1 MYIWQLLYKLM
12 FRTNFFL
19 AFLALFCFQFG
30 YAQEQVSK
38 KEIKKMLSQAAE
50 ALYALECQKSLN
62 LAKNALNLAHDAKDE
77 NLMAK
82 AYNIIGLNFEEFS
95 SPISAI
101 SFFEKALDHA
111 TISKN
116 DSIKLWANNNLGT
129 VYSYKNSD
137 FKRGIKYYLNALE
150 FARKI
155 KDSTE
160 IVYTQL
166 NICSAY
172 FAENDFKNGIKY
184 LEDSNIYVKKHGE
197 LEAKIHVF
205 SMYGS
210 YFSYLKQN
218 KKAEFFFEQAIAIAK
233 TSKQELISSNLSD
246 VYFDYSE
253 YFKKNNNPIKQL
265 EYLKLHEDLD
275 HQIYNEEKK
284 NDVKDIAS
292 EIELEEYKR
301 EVNKIEGENKE
312 QTQWLNA
319 SKLAVLFF
327 LIMLGTL
334 LLLIRSMRRN
344 DKLREKSNQELQ
356 VANLALQ
363 KAKEEADNSNMLKTQ
378 FVSTITH
385 ELRTPLYGVVGI
397 TNIII
402 EEHKELADSPHLNS
416 LKFSAGYLLSLVN
429 DLLQIN
435 KIEENRITLE
445 SMIFNL
451 PDEIKTIVDSLQFIA
466 RKNNNKLV
474 IEIDTDIPESLIGDK
489 LRLSQVFMN
498 LISNALKFTKDG
510 EVKIIAD
517 LVKTEGTKRHIKFQ
531 VVDTGVG
538 IAKDDQVKVF
548 EKFVQIER
556 KEGDYQGTGLG
567 LSIVKKLVEIFGG
580 QIELESE
587 EGFGTNFFFT
597 IAFEADEKQKIEII
611 NNIVVDLS
619 TSYNY
624 RVLVVEDNKINQI
637 VTKKILE
644 TNHFKCAVVD
654 DGYAALELLADNIY
668 DVILM
673 DINMPIINGFE
684 TSKLIRKK
692 GITTPIIALTAFDKQ
707 EVVEQ
712 VLASGMND
720 IIIKPFEKSKLFQV
734 IAGLVDTSET
744 V

>member
-1 MYIWQLLYKLM
+1 MFIKKIILSFFVLILL
-12 FRTNFFL
+12 
-19 AFLALFCFQFG
+19 QFG

-38 KEIKKMLSQAAE
+38 KEISKMLTEAGN
-50 ALYALECQKSLN
+50 ALYNLECQKSLN
-62 LAKNALNLAHDAKDE
+62 LAKNALHYANNAKDA

-95 SPISAI
+95 TPKSAI
-101 SFFEKALDHA
+101 TFFEKALEHA
-111 TISKN
+111 IMSKN
-116 DSIKLWANNNLGT
+116 DSIKLWVNNNLGT
-129 VYSYKNSD
+129 VYSYKKND
-137 FKRGIKYYLNALE
+137 FKKGIIYYLDALE
-150 FARKI
+150 YARKI

-172 FAENDFKNGIKY
+172 FAEKDFKNGIQY
-184 LEDSNIYVKKHGE
+184 LENSNIYVKKHGE

-205 SMYGS
+205 NMYGS
-210 YFSYLKQN
+210 YYSYLNQN
-218 KKAEFFFEQAIAIAK
+218 TKAEFFFNQAIDLCK
-233 TSKQELISSNLSD
+233 TSKQELIKSNLSEI
-246 VYFDYSE
+246 YFDYSE
-253 YFKKNNNPIKQL
+253 HHKNNQDPIKQL
-265 EYLKLHEDLD
+265 QYLKLHEDLD
-275 HQIYNEEKK
+275 HEIYNEDKK
-284 NDVKDIAS
+284 NQVKDIAS
-292 EIELEEYKR
+292 QIELEEYKR
-301 EVNKIEGENKE
+301 EVDKIEGVNKT

-319 SKLAVLFF
+319 SKLAVIFF
-327 LIMLGTL
+327 VIMLATL
-334 LLLIRSMRRN
+334 LLLLRSMRRN
-344 DKLREKSNQELQ
+344 NKLREKSNQELQ

-402 EEHKELADSPHLNS
+402 EEHKELANSPHLNS

-445 SMIFNL
+445 SMIFNV

-510 EVKIIAD
+510 EVKIVAD
-517 LVKTEGTKRHIKFQ
+517 MVKSEGTQRFIKFQ
-531 VVDTGVG
+531 VIDTGVG
-538 IAKDDQVKVF
+538 IAKEDQAKVF

-580 QIELESE
+580 QIELESA

-624 RVLVVEDNKINQI
+624 KVLVVEDNKINQI

-644 TNHFKCAVVD
+644 TNQFKCTVVD
-654 DGYAALELLADNIY
+654 DGYAALDLLAIESY
-668 DVILM
+668 DIILM

-692 GITTPIIALTAFDKQ
+692 EIKTPIIALTAFDKQ
-707 EVVEQ
+707 EVLEQ

-734 IAGLVDTSET
+734 IAGLVADN
-744 V
+744 

>member
-1 MYIWQLLYKLM
+1 MFPKKIFLSFLILLYLQ
-12 FRTNFFL
+12 L
-19 AFLALFCFQFG
+19 G
-30 YAQEQVSK
+30 YSQESISR
-38 KEIKKMLSQAAE
+38 KEIGKMLTEAGN
-50 ALYALECQKSLN
+50 ALYDLECQKSLN
-62 LAKNALNLAHDAKDE
+62 LAKEALNQAHNAKDE

-95 SPISAI
+95 SPKSAI
-101 SFFEKALDHA
+101 TFFEKALIHA

-116 DSIKLWANNNLGT
+116 DSIKLWVNNNLGT
-129 VYSYKNSD
+129 VYSYKNND
-137 FKRGIKYYLNALE
+137 LKTGIKYYLDALE
-150 FARKI
+150 YARKI

-172 FAENDFKNGIKY
+172 FAEKDFKSGIKY
-184 LEDSNIYVKKHGE
+184 LENSNLYVKKHGE
-197 LEAKIHVF
+197 LEAKVHVF
-205 SMYGS
+205 SMYGP
-210 YFSYLKQN
+210 YYSYLKQN
-218 KKAEFFFEQAIAIAK
+218 TKAEFFFNQAIGLCK
-233 TSKQELISSNLSD
+233 NTKYELLKSNLSEI
-246 VYFDYSE
+246 YFDYSE
-253 YFKKNNNPIKQL
+253 HYKTNQDPINQL
-265 EYLKLHEDLD
+265 KYLKLHQDLD
-275 HQIYNEEKK
+275 HEIYNEDKK
-284 NDVKDIAS
+284 NEVKDIAS
-292 EIELEEYKR
+292 QIELEEYKR
-301 EVNKIEGENKE
+301 EVDKIEGVNKK

-327 LIMLGTL
+327 IIMLGMML
-334 LLLIRSMRRN
+334 LLLRSMRRN

-363 KAKEEADNSNMLKTQ
+363 KAKEEADKSNMLKTQ

-402 EEHKELADSPHLNS
+402 EEHKELANSPHLNS

-445 SMIFNL
+445 SMIFNV

-517 LVKTEGTKRHIKFQ
+517 LIKSEGTKRFIKFQ

-538 IAKDDQVKVF
+538 IAKEDQAKVF

-597 IAFEADEKQKIEII
+597 IAFEADEKQKTEII
-611 NNIVVDLS
+611 NNIIVDLS

-644 TNHFKCAVVD
+644 TNQFKCTVVD
-654 DGYAALELLADNIY
+654 DGYAALDLLATENY
-668 DVILM
+668 DIILM

-692 GITTPIIALTAFDKQ
+692 EITTPIIALTAFDKQ

-734 IAGLVDTSET
+734 IAGLVDNSQNN
-744 V
+744 

>member
-1 MYIWQLLYKLM
+1 MFSFQLVIS
-12 FRTNFFL
+12 
-19 AFLALFCFQFG
+19 Q
-30 YAQEQVSK
+30 QQVSK
-38 KEIKKMLSQAAE
+38 KEINKLLTLAGE
-50 ALYALECQKSLN
+50 ALYNLECQKSLKIS
-62 LAKNALNLAHDAKDE
+62 KNALNLAYNAKDD

-95 SPISAI
+95 TPESAI
-101 SFFEKALDHA
+101 TFFDKALYHA
-111 TISKN
+111 EKSNN
-116 DSIKLWANNNLGT
+116 DSIKLWVNNNLGT
-129 VYSYKNSD
+129 VYSYRKNN
-137 FKRGIKYYLNALE
+137 FKKGIYFYLEALNY
-150 FARKI
+150 ANKI

-160 IVYTQL
+160 IIFTQL

-172 FAENDFKNGIKY
+172 FAEKDFKNGIKY
-184 LEDSNIYVKKHGE
+184 LENSNIYVKKKGN
-197 LEAKIHVF
+197 LESKIHVF
-205 SMYGS
+205 SLYGS
-210 YFSYLKQN
+210 YFSSLKQN
-218 KKAEFFFEQAIAIAK
+218 TEAEFFFNQAILLCK
-233 TSKQELISSNLSD
+233 KSNSELIASNLSE
-246 VYFDYSE
+246 VYKDFSE
-253 YFKKNNNPIKQL
+253 HYKSNNNAEKQL
-265 EYLKLHEDLD
+265 YYLNLHQNLENK
-275 HQIYNEEKK
+275 IYNQEETK
-284 NDVKDIAS
+284 NVKDIAS

-301 EVNKIEGENKE
+301 QVDKIEGEN
-312 QTQWLNA
+312 QTQTKWLNA
-319 SKLAVLFF
+319 TKLAALFF
-327 LIMLGTL
+327 VIMLITL
-334 LLLIRSMRRN
+334 LLLLRSMRRN
-344 DKLREKSNQELQ
+344 VKLREKSNQELL

-402 EEHKELADSPHLNS
+402 EEHKELANSPHLNS

-445 SMIFNL
+445 SMIFNV

-466 RKNNNKLV
+466 RKNNNKLI

-489 LRLSQVFMN
+489 LRLSQIFMN
-498 LISNALKFTKDG
+498 LISNALKFTKNG
-510 EVKIIAD
+510 EVKIVAD
-517 LVKTEGTKRHIKFQ
+517 LVKNEGTKRYIKFQ
-531 VVDTGVG
+531 VIDTGVG
-538 IAKDDQVKVF
+538 IAKEDQEKVF

-580 QIELESE
+580 QIEIESE
-587 EGFGTNFFFT
+587 EGVGTNFFFT
-597 IAFEADEKQKIEII
+597 IGFEADEKQKIEII

-619 TSYNY
+619 TNYNY
-624 RVLVVEDNKINQI
+624 NVLVVEDNKINQI
-637 VTKKILE
+637 VTKKTLE
-644 TNHFKCAVVD
+644 TNQFKCSVVD
-654 DGYAALELLADNIY
+654 DGYAALDLLETEKFDI
-668 DVILM
+668 ILM

-692 GITTPIIALTAFDKQ
+692 GIKTPIIALTAFDKQ

-734 IAGLVDTSET
+734 IAGLVNTSESN
-744 V
+744 

>member
-1 MYIWQLLYKLM
+1 M
-12 FRTNFFL
+12 FRTKL
-19 AFLALFCFQFG
+19 LFTIFYIISLQLLFS
-30 YAQEQVSK
+30 QEKVSK
-38 KEIKKMLSQAAE
+38 KEISLMLGQAGE
-50 ALYALECQKSLN
+50 ALYNLECQKSLN
-62 LAKNALNLAHDAKDE
+62 ISKDALNYATTAKDE
-77 NLMAK
+77 DLMAK
-82 AYNIIGLNFEEFS
+82 SYNIIGLNFEEFS
-95 SPISAI
+95 TPESAI
-101 SFFEKALDHA
+101 VFFEKALYHA
-111 TISKN
+111 EISKN
-116 DSIKLWANNNLGT
+116 DSIRLWVNNNLGT
-129 VYSYKNSD
+129 VYSYRKSN
-137 FKRGIKYYLNALE
+137 FKKAITYYLSALNY
-150 FARKI
+150 ANKI

-160 IVYTQL
+160 IVFTKL

-172 FAENDFKNGIKY
+172 FAEKDFKNGIKY
-184 LEDSNIYVKKHGE
+184 LEQSNNFVKRKGN

-205 SMYGS
+205 SLYGS

-218 KKAEFFFEQAIAIAK
+218 SKAEFFYNEAILLGK
-233 TSKQELISSNLSD
+233 SSKSELITSNLSE
-246 VYFDYSE
+246 VYSDLAEHY
-253 YFKKNNNPIKQL
+253 KNNNDAEKQL
-265 EYLKLHEDLD
+265 YYLKLHQDLEN
-275 HQIYNEEKK
+275 QIYNQEKTSE
-284 NDVKDIAS
+284 VKDIAS

-301 EVNKIEGENKE
+301 QINKIAGVN
-312 QTQWLNA
+312 QTQSNWLNA

-327 LIMLGTL
+327 VIMVGTL

-344 DKLREKSNQELQ
+344 DKLREKSNKELQ
-356 VANLALQ
+356 AANVALQ
-363 KAKEEADNSNMLKTQ
+363 IAKEEADNSNMLKTQ

-402 EEHKELADSPHLNS
+402 EEHKELANSPHLNS

-451 PDEIKTIVDSLQFIA
+451 PDEIRTIVDSLQFIA
-466 RKNNNKLV
+466 RRNNNKLI
-474 IEIDTDIPESLIGDK
+474 IEIDTDIPEALIGDK

-510 EVKIIAD
+510 QVRIVAD
-517 LVKTEGTKRHIKFQ
+517 MVKTVGTKKFIKFQ

-538 IAKDDQVKVF
+538 IAKEDQAKVF

-580 QIELESE
+580 QIELESQE
-587 EGFGTNFFFT
+587 NLGTNFFFT
-597 IAFEADEKQKIEII
+597 IAFEADEKQKSEII

-619 TSYNY
+619 GSYNY
-624 RVLVVEDNKINQI
+624 NILVVEDNKINQI

-644 TNHFKCAVVD
+644 TSNFKCTVVE
-654 DGYAALELLADNIY
+654 DGYAALDLLATESY

-692 GITTPIIALTAFDKQ
+692 GIKTPIIALTAFDKQ

-734 IAGLVDTSET
+734 IAGLVEKGDSLA
-744 V
+744 